1 MERECVERLAGEVAI
16 VKRLAGFDRVLGGI
30 VLGVDVVGDDALRK
44 RAGHLGREG
53 ALGRYE
59 SRTQQRGNAQPKDE
73 SSHRSAPPG
82 VAKEFWA
89 ARKCTLFSQGV
100 VTMA

>member
-1 MERECVERLAGEVAI
+1 MKREGVERLAGEVVI
-16 VKRLAGFDRVLGGI
+16 GERLAGFDGVFRRI
-30 VLGVDVVGDDALRK
+30 VLGVDVVGDDALRE

-59 SRTQQRGNAQPKDE
+59 SRTQQCGNAQPKDE